1 MFVGSLS
8 RLDDKID
15 AMLHMQLVDLARL
28 FTKRRK
34 LEVEAAFHAHY
45 DEKAAQMTVSQFWW
59 DYSLPDKTAGMK
71 SDVYLRC
78 LGSAWFTGSEAVST
92 YLQFCSKAQF
102 PKLANS
108 LFALCEDMRLEWIC
122 RTQRPGTGAVFAHR
136 HRILGGYFQHKL
148 RTHLNKGELADAMLL
163 VIYGWFT
170 GKSWHS
176 EIASSA
182 HGNEL
187 SSLQVRLFE
196 VLEQMEEATHT
207 TDVAGY
213 CEDMVF
219 QLSSWLERDAVAA
232 YFWTQQGS
240 GSTDPLPADYK
251 GELKRAK
258 RLAND
263 DVLPEQEGER
273 QLPGQERMPTW
284 HRESSDRSPG
294 LLRFELERGA
304 RTAAQGSAPREGD
317 AADQALA
324 ITQGRSQRAQRTG
337 AAAERRQGAS
347 VPAAAGHGEGE
358 VAAYATA
365 TWLLPERPTAA
376 QEDGFRRL
384 SERAA
389 PLAKPL
395 QRAIRRTLEQKR
407 IAPRGDRLFGRLDK
421 RLTRAVTQELPRLF
435 YKKRAPVPQLD
446 AAFALLVDCSASMYD
461 KMDETK
467 LGLVLFHETLR
478 ELRIPHEVVGFW
490 EDADRVTELEAP
502 NLFQVAVDFGSCLAA
517 GSGAALMQLEPQQ
530 DNRDGFAIRE
540 MTKRLLRRT
549 ERQRILIVFSDGE
562 PSAANYND
570 VGILDTHAAV
580 LEARRMGV
588 EVISVF
594 LASGTVHE
602 TQRLAMRNMYGRS
615 SVVVPNVE
623 ELHEQLV
630 PILRK
635 LLLKSIIT

>member
-15 AMLHMQLVDLARL
+15 ALLHMQLVDLARL
-28 FTKRRK
+28 FTKRGK

-45 DEKAAQMTVSQFWW
+45 DEADSHMSVSQFWW
-59 DYSLPDKTAGMK
+59 DYALPDKTAGMK

-78 LGSAWFTGSEAVST
+78 LGSAWFTGREAVSS
-92 YLQFCSKAQF
+92 YLAYTSSVKL
-102 PKLANS
+102 PKLAIS
-108 LFALCEDMRLEWIC
+108 LFGLCEDMRLERIC
-122 RTQRPGTGAVFAHR
+122 RSLRPGTAAVFAHR
-136 HRILGGYFQHKL
+136 HRILGAYFQHKL
-148 RTHLNKGELADAMLL
+148 RAHLRKGEVADALLL

-170 GKSWHS
+170 GKSWQGELSSS
-176 EIASSA
+176 EV
-182 HGNEL
+182 GNEL
-187 SSLQVRLFE
+187 SGTFTGLYA
-196 VLEQMEEATHT
+196 VLEQIEEGYTSE
-207 TDVAGY
+207 VAAG
-213 CEDMVF
+213 CERIMDA
-219 QLSSWLERDAVAA
+219 LADILDRDTVAA
-232 YFWTQQGS
+232 YFWMQQGS
-240 GSTDPLPADYK
+240 GAADPLPADYK

-263 DVLPEQEGER
+263 DVLPEQEGEK
-273 QLPGQERMPTW
+273 QLPGQERLPTW

-294 LLRFELERGA
+294 LLRFELERGS

-324 ITQGRSQRAQRTG
+324 IAQGRSQRAQRTG

-365 TWLLPERPTAA
+365 TWLAPERPTAA

-384 SERAA
+384 SARAA

-421 RLTRAVTQELPRLF
+421 RLTRAFTQELPRLF

-502 NLFQVAVDFGSCLAA
+502 NLFQVVVDFGSCLAA
-517 GSGAALMQLEPQQ
+517 SSGAALMQLEPQQ

-540 MTKRLLRRT
+540 MTKRLLRCT
-549 ERQRILIVFSDGE
+549 ERQRILLVFSDGE
-562 PSAANYND
+562 PSAAQYND
-570 VGILDTHAAV
+570 VGILDTHEAV
-580 LEARRMGV
+580 LQARRLGV

-594 LASGTVHE
+594 LANGTVHE
-602 TQRLAMRNMYGRS
+602 TQRNAMRNMYGRS
-615 SVVVPNVE
+615 SIVVPNVG

-635 LLLKSIIT
+635 LLLKSIQS

>member
-28 FTKRRK
+28 FTKRGK
-34 LEVEAAFHAHY
+34 LEVEAGFHAHY
-45 DEKAAQMTVSQFWW
+45 DETTLQMTVSQFWW
-59 DYSLPDKTAGMK
+59 DYPLRDKSAGMK

-78 LGSAWFTGSEAVST
+78 LGSAWFTGREAVSN
-92 YLQFCSKAQF
+92 YLHYCTNVRF

-108 LFALCEDMRLEWIC
+108 LFALCEDMRLERIC
-122 RTQRPGTGAVFAHR
+122 RSQRPGMGAVFAHR
-136 HRILGGYFQHKL
+136 HHILGGYFGHKL
-148 RTHLNKGELADAMLL
+148 RTHLSKGELADAALL
-163 VIYGWFT
+163 IVYGWFT
-170 GKSWHS
+170 GKSWQG
-176 EIASSA
+176 EPFATA
-182 HGNEL
+182 LGNEL
-187 SSLQVRLFE
+187 SSRLVGLYA
-196 VLEQMEEATHT
+196 VLEQVEEATHT
-207 TDVAGY
+207 AQVATL
-213 CEDMVF
+213 CERIFDT
-219 QLSSWLERDAVAA
+219 LSPWMERDAVAA

-240 GSTDPLPADYK
+240 GSADPLPADYK

-263 DVLPEQEGER
+263 NVLPEQEGER

-347 VPAAAGHGEGE
+347 VPAAVGHGEGE

-395 QRAIRRTLEQKR
+395 QRAIRRTLEQRR

-461 KMDETK
+461 KMEETK

-478 ELRIPHEVVGFW
+478 DLRIPHEIVGFW
-490 EDADRVTELEAP
+490 EDADRVTEQEAP

-540 MTKRLLRRT
+540 MMKRLLRRT
-549 ERQRILIVFSDGE
+549 ERQRILLVFSDGE

-570 VGILDTHAAV
+570 LGILDTHEAV
-580 LEARRMGV
+580 LQARRMGV

-594 LASGTVHE
+594 LANGTVHE
-602 TQRLAMRNMYGRS
+602 TQRNAMRNMYGRS
-615 SVVVPNVE
+615 SIVVPNVE
-623 ELHEQLV
+623 GLHEQLV

-635 LLLKSIIT
+635 LLLKSIQV